1 MPRVLILHT
10 GGTLGMSGSPLYPDA
25 YATRL
30 TEAVPEL
37 EQLATIET
45 RIVFNLDSSDM
56 GPAHW
61 EALAREIDASR
72 DAFDG
77 FVIVHGTDTMAYS
90 AAALSFALVNLGKP
104 VIFTGAQ
111 RPLGA
116 LRTDARRNL
125 ADAVE
130 LATRA
135 IPEVGVCF
143 DGILVRGTRATK
155 SHANDYR
162 AFDSPGTAPIAKL
175 GVDIELSA
183 GLRHP
188 AGNYVFRP
196 GFDPRVMMLHMT
208 PGLSPTLIEPL
219 FEEGALGGLVLAA
232 YGMGTV
238 PASEPDMTAM
248 VSRAVEAG
256 VEVLVITQAAGK
268 VDLGLYEN
276 SRRLADVGAI
286 GGGGLHVEAAVTK
299 MMHALA
305 NFEGSEAR
313 RDYLLRDIAGE
324 RG

>member
-37 EQLATIET
+37 EALADIET
-45 RIVFNLDSSDM
+45 RIIFNLDSSDM
-56 GPAHW
+56 GPEHW
-61 EALAREIDASR
+61 AVLASEIDASR
-72 DAFDG
+72 DDFDG

-90 AAALSFALVNLGKP
+90 AAALSFALMNLGKP
-104 VIFTGAQ
+104 VILTGAQ

-130 LATRA
+130 LATRQ
-135 IPEVGVCF
+135 IPEVGICF

-162 AFDSPGTAPIAKL
+162 AFDSPGTEPIARL
-175 GVDIELSA
+175 GVDIELSE
-183 GLRHP
+183 GLRP
-188 AGNYVFRP
+188 VAGAYTFRP
-196 GFDPRVMMLHMT
+196 AFDPAVMMMHVT
-208 PGLSPTLIEPL
+208 PGLRPEL
-219 FEEGALGGLVLAA
+219 FEPVIASGALRGLVLAA
-232 YGMGTV
+232 YGMGTI
-238 PASEPDMTAM
+238 PAREPDMTAF
-248 VSRAVEAG
+248 VRRAVASG
-256 VEVLVITQAAGK
+256 VEVLVITQAAGRI
-268 VDLGLYEN
+268 DLGLYEN
-276 SRRLADVGAI
+276 SRRLADAGAI
-286 GGGGLHVEAAVTK
+286 GGGGLHGEAAVTK

-305 NFEGSEAR
+305 NFEAR
-313 RDYLLRDIAGE
+313 EERRAYLQSDVAGE